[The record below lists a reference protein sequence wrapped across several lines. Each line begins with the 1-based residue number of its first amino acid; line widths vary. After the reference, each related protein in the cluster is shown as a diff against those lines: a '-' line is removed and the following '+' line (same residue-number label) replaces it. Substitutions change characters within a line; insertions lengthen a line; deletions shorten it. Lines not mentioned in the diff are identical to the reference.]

1 MIRRNSYHYTKIHV
15 LFCAGCTGFIVIMT
29 ENGAENCAL
38 IQNLFFVLTMVE
50 N

>member
-1 MIRRNSYHYTKIHV
+1 MIRRNSCHYTKIHA

-38 IQNLFFVLTMVE
+38 IQSLFFVLTMVE